1 MKNKQFSFLKAL
13 NLIHLLSIFFFIP
26 FMLTGG
32 FGSSP
37 SRPRDNLGIIN
48 YVWVI
53 AIPAFL
59 STIATFYVTH
69 VDRYIGF
76 KKDMF
81 KVQPNFSIP
90 LFIFIVINSVIA
102 VLFSSS
108 SSYLPF
114 IIAMIISSCLL
125 IINKNFIKELEAG
138 PIYSVNP
145 VWYIAMIPVVFISS
159 FLLCFALIDISD
171 LFCNLFIL
179 VFLLMGAMAVPLV
192 NHKWLSVNIDTDKKV
207 IICDDNEDLSLQTHI
222 QFHDITGIAEAK
234 MFYIIK
240 CKGNE
245 YKLLKGST
253 NLKRSFTDLKDYG
266 IRLNK

>member
-1 MKNKQFSFLKAL
+1 MKNKQFLFLKIL
-13 NLIHLLSIFFFIP
+13 HYIHSLPIFFFIP
-26 FMLTGG
+26 FVLMGG
-32 FGSSP
+32 FGSAP
-37 SRPRDNLGIIN
+37 QRPRDNLGIIN
-48 YVWVI
+48 FIWVI

-59 STIATFYVTH
+59 STISTFYVTH

-125 IINKNFIKELEAG
+125 IINRNFIKELEAG

-145 VWYIAMIPVVFISS
+145 VWYVAMIPVVFISS
-159 FLLCFALIDISD
+159 FLFCFALIDISD
-171 LFCNLFIL
+171 LFCYLFIL

-222 QFHDITGIAEAK
+222 KFHDIKGITETK
-234 MFYIIK
+234 MFYIVK

-253 NLKRSFTDLKDYG
+253 NLKRFLADLQDNG
-266 IRLNK
+266 IEINK